1 MSIGMRSNMFKSRM
15 TRNKKL
21 NAMTVA
27 EAVNVFEKK
36 PEVKVLRKFGKKKK
50 V

>member
-1 MSIGMRSNMFKSRM
+1 
-15 TRNKKL
+15 
-21 NAMTVA
+21 MTVA

-50 V
+50 VQIETEQRESQDSKMS